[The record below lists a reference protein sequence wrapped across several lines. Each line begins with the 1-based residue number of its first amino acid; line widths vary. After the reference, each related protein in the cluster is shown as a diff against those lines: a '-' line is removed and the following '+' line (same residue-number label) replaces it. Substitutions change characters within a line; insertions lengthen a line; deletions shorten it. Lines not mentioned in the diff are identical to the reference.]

1 MTIQEAVPPAR
12 HPRLD
17 ALDAFR
23 GLAAFWVVLHHVI
36 LRYPYFLLGQPM
48 PETPVFLGFSLADAG
63 TVPVLWFFLISG
75 FVITWTIDRTR
86 TPMDFVVSRFSRLY
100 PAYWA
105 SIAVT
110 VGLAALAPLPGIG
123 FTPRQVLV
131 NLTMLQDFVGVVSVD
146 GAFWSLAVELVFYVL
161 ALSVFRLGLWRF
173 VHVLALAW
181 AMLGLMAAVLG
192 RWDIHAP
199 WRVNQFLLLDY
210 MPLLAAGMMLYRLWR
225 RQHQAWSAATL
236 GICVA
241 AILAGN
247 PPVTA
252 ALCFVAIGLI
262 AWAAHGG
269 MRWLAAAPLLWLG
282 AISYSLY
289 LSHEMVSFTVIHALD
304 AAGLPHAASIIASI
318 VVALL
323 LASAISYGIER
334 PALRR
339 IRAAWRARGIRQ
351 ALAAAATGGPAARP
365 ATPGSPG

>member
-199 WRVNQFLLLDY
+199 W
-210 MPLLAAGMMLYRLWR
+210 
-225 RQHQAWSAATL
+225 
-236 GICVA
+236 
-241 AILAGN
+241 
-247 PPVTA
+247 PVTA